1 MDSPSKI
8 ASMMPDAMGI
18 FFHRRHPRP
27 MQVSVMP
34 HVVRGTDVLLCAPTA
49 SGKTE
54 AVAAPLFQRH
64 VTFKRKKLSIAW
76 IAPTKALA
84 NDIYYRLA
92 SYLEPRSPGLVK
104 RYTGD
109 RHEFARAE
117 DAFAL
122 VTTPEA
128 LDSVQLLKPE
138 LLDGLRAVVID
149 EAHLLHGTARGQQ
162 LRHVIRRI
170 RAHCSPVKDPRDRFQ
185 QIAMTATLRD
195 SDAVRRIWLGGESV
209 ALEFPGSRDIDMTF
223 LKVPREGE
231 GNVAV
236 AEADAVADW
245 LESTGT
251 KKLLIFGNSRNRTH
265 QLAVALHRRLGGTR
279 WPVYLHI
286 GILSAGERENVE
298 SAMRLNPFGVCVATS
313 TLEVGIDI
321 GDIDA
326 ILLCDPPSSV
336 NSFLQRIGRGNRRS
350 DVCRVVVI
358 DPLDGSAEIFQ
369 SLLNCARKGDLDDWH
384 EYDRPSVR
392 FQQLLSLAWHMTR
405 SGGEVSRETL
415 LELAGDPSHDDVIND
430 MISTT
435 HLRQF
440 GKMLVPSDQ
449 LMDEGDERR
458 IHSTIAGVG
467 GVAVVDAST
476 GDTVASTS
484 GERGTGNLIFAGSK
498 LREVV
503 AVEEDTIYVSP
514 GGSERGPLAMLPTTR
529 RRGGMSRR
537 IVWAI
542 AEVRGEDPRR
552 WVQNSQRL
560 ITWGGFDF
568 NLLLAA
574 VLERAQVARK
584 VNFDEFG
591 VDIRIRLE
599 PASIRDMVI
608 KIREGGGITIRMAK
622 RFCQSTRYFDRLS
635 PEAQAI
641 EAQNAVPFANFLRW
655 IEECSLN

>member
-1 MDSPSKI
+1 
-8 ASMMPDAMGI
+8 
-18 FFHRRHPRP
+18 
-27 MQVSVMP
+27 
-34 HVVRGTDVLLCAPTA
+34 
-49 SGKTE
+49 
-54 AVAAPLFQRH
+54 
-64 VTFKRKKLSIAW
+64 LSDYFE
-76 IAPTKALA
+76 L
-84 NDIYYRLA
+84 
-92 SYLEPRSPGLVK
+92 RSPGLVK

-128 LDSVQLLKPE
+128 LDSVQLVRPE

-170 RAHCSPVKDPRDRFQ
+170 RAHCTPMKDRRDRFQ

-195 SDAVRRIWLGGESV
+195 SDAVRQIWLGSESV
-209 ALEFPGSRDIDMTF
+209 ALEFSGSRDIDMTF
-223 LKVPREGE
+223 LKVQRNAKGS
-231 GNVAV
+231 VAV
-236 AEADAVADW
+236 EEANAVGDW
-245 LESTGT
+245 LERTGT
-251 KKLLIFGNSRNRTH
+251 RKVLIFGNSRNRTH
-265 QLAVALHRRLGGTR
+265 QLAVALHRRLSGTR

-286 GILSAGERENVE
+286 GILSASERENVE

-350 DVCRVVVI
+350 EVCHVVVI

-369 SLLNCARKGDLDDWH
+369 SLLSCARKGDLDDWH

-392 FQQLLSLAWHMTR
+392 FQQVLSLAWHMTR
-405 SGGEVSRETL
+405 SRGEVNRETL
-415 LELAGDPSHDDVIND
+415 LELAGDSTHDEVITD
-430 MISTT
+430 MISTA

-440 GKMLVPSDQ
+440 GKMLVPSDE

-458 IHSTIAGVG
+458 IHSTIVGAGG
-467 GVAVVDAST
+467 IAVVDAST

-503 AVEEDTIYVSP
+503 AVDEDAVYVAS
-514 GGSERGPLAMLPTTR
+514 GGSGLGSLAMLPTTR

-537 IVWAI
+537 VVWAI
-542 AEVRGEDPRR
+542 AEIRGKDPRR

-574 VLERAQVARK
+574 LLEKAQVARK

-591 VDIRIRLE
+591 VDVGLRIE
-599 PASIRDMVI
+599 PASVTDMAI
-608 KIREGGGITIRMAK
+608 KIKEGGGITVRMAK

-635 PEAQAI
+635 PEVQAI

-655 IEECSLN
+655 IGECSLN